1 MSYNVLD
8 IVVAIVFLTSIVVST
23 LRGFTK
29 EILSLLSWIAAFVVA
44 SRYAADAA
52 TLLPIDWSVPTVRL
66 AISFGLLL
74 VGVRL
79 LFAVVNG
86 LVYAAIRAAGLTLA
100 DHGMGGLFGFARA
113 CVIVLSFGVLAGL
126 TELPRHPI
134 WQEAFTSAWIEQAV
148 RTVKPLLP
156 ENMAP
161 YVKL

>member
-1 MSYNVLD
+1 MSYDLYPVLL
-8 IVVAIVFLTSIVVST
+8 VAIVFLTSIVVST
-23 LRGFTK
+23 LRGFTRNFK
-29 EILSLLSWIAAFVVA
+29 FIELIPFVVA

-79 LFAVVNG
+79 LFALVNG
-86 LVYAAIRAAGLTLA
+86 LVMATRAAGLTLA

-126 TELPRHPI
+126 TNCHAIRYGKRPLLVLGLSRQFERLNPCCRKI
-134 WQEAFTSAWIEQAV
+134 WQ
-148 RTVKPLLP
+148 L
-156 ENMAP
+156 M
-161 YVKL
+161 